1 MNKLAMAAVAVGAMA
16 QCGAIDLAKENW
28 KVPNW
33 NIIITEPGA
42 VQKWVGKIWSGH
54 CQGACVSSNA
64 IYFSFHDQIVKTEV
78 KDGQVFDFTEH
89 GTGAGFAKFIE
100 R

>member
-1 MNKLAMAAVAVGAMA
+1 MKTMGNIILVAMAVGAMA

-33 NIIITEPGA
+33 NIIITE
-42 VQKWVGKIWSGH
+42 
-54 CQGACVSSNA
+54 
-64 IYFSFHDQIVKTEV
+64 
-78 KDGQVFDFTEH
+78 H